1 MTPGKSV
8 NVCFICRELGAVIL
22 TLLGGRVN
30 IVRIHSHVLPPTQQ
44 HMKLE
49 QYIINYEK
57 NIQKCAPKRD
67 SLVYRRLCKCLFSF
81 VTLLKKILLSCL
93 AWTDDSPRCRQTHQR
108 MKAILY
114 IARKK
119 GNKRENK

>member
-1 MTPGKSV
+1 M

-49 QYIINYEK
+49 QYIINY
-57 NIQKCAPKRD
+57 QKKYSKVR
-67 SLVYRRLCKCLFSF
+67 
-81 VTLLKKILLSCL
+81 TKKGQSCL
-93 AWTDDSPRCRQTHQR
+93 QAFTFLRACFLYTYTHVYFPLSHHSRKHFYHAWTGLMIHPDVVKTI
-108 MKAILY
+108 K
-114 IARKK
+114 
-119 GNKRENK
+119 E

>member
-1 MTPGKSV
+1 M

-49 QYIINYEK
+49 QYVINYQK
-57 NIQKCAPKRD
+57 NIQKGAPKRD
-67 SLVYRRLCKCLFSF
+67 SLVYRRLPFCARVFCIHMYMFIFLCH
-81 VTLLKKILLSCL
+81 I
-93 AWTDDSPRCRQTHQR
+93 TH
-108 MKAILY
+108 
-114 IARKK
+114 
-119 GNKRENK
+119 ENTFIMTGLD

>member
-1 MTPGKSV
+1 M

-49 QYIINYEK
+49 QYIIIYEK
-57 NIQKCAPKRD
+57 KYPKVR
-67 SLVYRRLCKCLFSF
+67 
-81 VTLLKKILLSCL
+81 T
-93 AWTDDSPRCRQTHQR
+93 
-108 MKAILY
+108 
-114 IARKK
+114 KK
-119 GNKRENK
+119 G

>member
-1 MTPGKSV
+1 MTDGKSV

-22 TLLGGRVN
+22 TRLGGRVN

-49 QYIINYEK
+49 QYVINYQK

-67 SLVYRRLCKCLFSF
+67 SLVYRRLPFCARVFC
-81 VTLLKKILLSCL
+81 IH
-93 AWTDDSPRCRQTHQR
+93 THMFIFLCHITQ
-108 MKAILY
+108 
-114 IARKK
+114 
-119 GNKRENK
+119 ENTFIMPGLD

>member
-22 TLLGGRVN
+22 TRLGGRVN

-49 QYIINYEK
+49 QYVINYQK

-67 SLVYRRLCKCLFSF
+67 SLVYRRLPFCARVFCIHVYVCFP
-81 VTLLKKILLSCL
+81 LSHYSRKHFYH
-93 AWTDDSPRCRQTHQR
+93 AWTGLMIHQDII
-108 MKAILY
+108 KPI
-114 IARKK
+114 KK
-119 GNKRENK
+119 